1 MTGINNYQP
10 SFRGAMHA
18 EDLQETT
25 TIDPSPLIGTDDST
39 SQKSAAAADT
49 ATTSPQSP
57 TYPTWRHPF
66 KSTITFFTTLSG
78 YFGWQ
83 FLSWLA
89 IDQLFISGG
98 VFALVMALVSLIT
111 LACGLVALF
120 PVILLFS
127 SMYILMGH
135 YHTKSN
141 QNKGFATVQGTGDRS
156 IEATAIYESHCK

>member
-49 ATTSPQSP
+49 ATTSPQ
-57 TYPTWRHPF
+57 F

-111 LACGLVALF
+111 LACGLVSLF
-120 PVILLFS
+120 PLILLFFFNV
-127 SMYILMGH
+127 YLWDI
-135 YHTKSN
+135 TIPIKPK
-141 QNKGFATVQGTGDRS
+141 QRVC
-156 IEATAIYESHCK
+156 HCSRNWG

>member
-10 SFRGAMHA
+10 SFRGALHA

-25 TIDPSPLIGTDDST
+25 AIDPSPLIGTADST
-39 SQKSAAAADT
+39 SQKSAAADT
-49 ATTSPQSP
+49 ATSPPQSP
-57 TYPTWRHPF
+57 TYPWRHPF

-111 LACGLVALF
+111 LACGLVSLF
-120 PVILLFS
+120 PLIFLFFFNV
-127 SMYILMGH
+127 YLWDITIPIKPKQRVCH
-135 YHTKSN
+135 YSRN
-141 QNKGFATVQGTGDRS
+141 WG
-156 IEATAIYESHCK
+156 

>member
-25 TIDPSPLIGTDDST
+25 AIDPSPLIGTADST
-39 SQKSAAAADT
+39 SQKSAADDT
-49 ATTSPQSP
+49 ANLQSP
-57 TYPTWRHPF
+57 TTIFRHPV

-89 IDQLFISGG
+89 IEQLFISGG
-98 VFALVMALVSLIT
+98 VFALVMALVS
-111 LACGLVALF
+111 
-120 PVILLFS
+120 
-127 SMYILMGH
+127 
-135 YHTKSN
+135 
-141 QNKGFATVQGTGDRS
+141 
-156 IEATAIYESHCK
+156 